1 MGDWRRWARAILP
14 SWTGARP
21 RPGCKRNR
29 PCPPARWRRGAL
41 RRISTCPG
49 SIPLTTTTRWCRCGT
64 LSAGCKWSII
74 CGFSM
79 MSSANHAW
87 HQFIPFTSPGWD
99 ASKFAVAPSLASFSS
114 LRLGVSLYGAAA
126 YGKYFDPWYRRT
138 RHPSYGITE
147 FHPLK
152 ALPWPQ
158 LQAVLDGH
166 ARQGADF
173 LSFFL
178 EPRWQGRLVER
189 KHNEFSLDPANDR
202 FGSDALY
209 RALAQGLAREI
220 DAPRQ
225 ASAAP

>member
-1 MGDWRRWARAILP
+1 MDRRQTTPRLQAQQALP
-14 SWTGARP
+14 AGTLAQGGIAAHIDLP
-21 RPGCKRNR
+21 REHSSYYYNPM
-29 PCPPARWRRGAL
+29 GAL
-41 RRISTCPG
+41 
-49 SIPLTTTTRWCRCGT
+49 W
-64 LSAGCKWSII
+64 
-74 CGFSM
+74 
-79 MSSANHAW
+79 HAFRGL
-87 HQFIPFTSPGWD
+87 QVVNYLRFD
-99 ASKFAVAPSLASFSS
+99 PSLAIFSS